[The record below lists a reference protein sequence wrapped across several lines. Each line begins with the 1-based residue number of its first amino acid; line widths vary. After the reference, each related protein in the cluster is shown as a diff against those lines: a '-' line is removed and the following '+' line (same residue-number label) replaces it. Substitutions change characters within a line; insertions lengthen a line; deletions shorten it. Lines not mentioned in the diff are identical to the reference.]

1 MRGKAILAFG
11 AAAVALAAAGV
22 VATATS
28 GITRAETLRLV
39 SHTTESKFLLI
50 GHTGAPQ
57 QGDEFIIH
65 ERLTDLQGN
74 PMGEDGIVCTETS
87 TVGHGQLQC
96 LASFSLPKGE
106 LTAQLLLGGNAGS
119 FDAAVNGGTG
129 AYSNARGFAH
139 IVSRSAT
146 VSDETFYLIP

>member
-1 MRGKAILAFG
+1 MRGKAILAVG
-11 AAAVALAAAGV
+11 AAAVALASAGV

-65 ERLTDLQGN
+65 DRLTDLQGN
-74 PMGEDGIVCTETS
+74 PMGHNGVVCTLTS
-87 TVGHGQLQC
+87 TVGHGQMQC
-96 LASFSLPKGE
+96 LATFSLPKGE
-106 LTAQLLLGGNAGS
+106 LTAQVLLDGNARS

-139 IVSRSAT
+139 VVFRSAT
-146 VSDETFYLIP
+146 VSDTTFYLIP